1 MASALNTKINSYTLE
16 RGIEFSEAYSLTPT
30 RTGSNPLGAFNLSGS
45 APVYDSTTGPAGGAG
60 SWRYTAPATSGTRF
74 GSTAANEL
82 AGISD
87 EDWTQGWWFKLS
99 AVPTTTPTATLSG
112 IQLGG
117 ITPIQVSAGWQA
129 SIAPIGSTL
138 TGPGGISLAGR
149 MVFNFTSSFQ
159 GGGVYTPV
167 LEANRWYYVAVRRV
181 GTLMQAYLDGV
192 FIGSETNIELS
203 ATPARIF
210 FGSTTHSNN
219 NSPQFWISNYHQ
231 STASAVDATAIAE
244 IWAVGSSGGATNI
257 SFNATAIT
265 ANAEFAPADGVPQS
279 SVSIISPTLTAS
291 ATHVD
296 SNIIVNSNVN
306 FIVWGADIE
315 NGGFFGLL
323 GHATTSDFNG
333 GADPVVTTTTNKT
346 VNADPFLI
354 DPVSLEPTI
363 VIADRE
369 NIEVVTSIPVSAT
382 IVQPAVIVDLSL
394 NIVLIETLNA
404 SATSVN
410 ATFSQTA
417 DSNNYP
423 QPVTASALMVDPSN
437 IISDNQ
443 VVITATAY
451 AVSATI
457 VNPPLIISDNSAIV
471 PADILSMSLLIVDPV
486 YGTPP
491 APPLY
496 YTPGTLKSKIATY
509 AVQTGTEFNTN
520 VASITSVTS
529 YGTLPSTFS
538 AFNTFDAAGY
548 TPIYDATDGPFASG
562 TGCWKL
568 ANSRTRTTLQA
579 GISSDLNYTLG
590 IWFKLPTLSTGT
602 ANEGMRLFTLGTST
616 VTSTSL
622 DFSVSLTGSSH
633 TTQPSKLAVSLN
645 GTTYDY
651 LTTPVNTTE
660 WYYLAVRRTGSA
672 GVNNFEVYINGEL
685 KLVKTN
691 SDTSATYSSFHI
703 GNNGASAN
711 GGSIKFQNFHA
722 TTATT
727 LTSYEINQIWL
738 AGTQFPPAQSVN
750 AVHSADRFLATALS
764 MSPTIVSTKGD
775 HIEVTTS
782 VTVSSFFPEPS
793 WSTGDNLKFNT
804 GFFGGIQAIMGDN
817 IQIETNGD
825 KSITPEAFLSSAI
838 LVEPILSRQPAKA
851 NASLPMPA
859 VYTAPNYFSLVTVH
873 QPVFYIEDGQATP
886 NNYGSWQA
894 TGWNRQYIDV
904 NVQSGQEMNAVG
916 NQKSWMANANSV
928 ILHRPELQ
936 ANIPDYRTK
945 INDLYAS
952 RNLTIEIWYTSIG
965 YGSTTNTL
973 AYEESGPIFN
983 DGITQITEVWDFF
996 GCIPGSDP
1004 QNKIMLIGE
1013 RLKSYDFSNLAGA
1026 FATWR
1031 SFPDANP
1038 KRDEWNHL
1046 VVTYESVTN
1055 PQQIR
1060 RKIYLNSGI
1069 VSNQLLTI
1077 SNTSLNPNNDAFTDA
1092 GLIDISLDQPQNIW
1106 SGPMIGGGI
1115 QLSGSQ
1121 TIKLHDGVKVD
1132 EFAIYPKTLSG
1143 TQVVEHYNFIK
1154 SLSPDTRYNSTVTE
1168 FRVQIGNHQVIP
1180 VQNTIFDEDPMPA
1193 LAARIPE
1200 PVIIPGRSKTLA
1212 PDEAMASALIVNP
1225 SVTTNSI
1232 INVDPMLANANL
1244 ERVYVANNQYY
1255 NYVKTIPN
1263 LHRYYS
1269 FDTATPLENH
1279 GSDTTYAVPSI
1290 NVSGSIV
1297 QYGQSINNKSAITAG
1312 VSPLNGITLYESQH
1326 DDSWGSV
1333 GSGNFFT
1340 SFWMERPYN
1349 DFSAPGLRIVANIN
1363 SPSNNHYVLLY
1374 QLGGLLWLDTWDG
1387 TTLVRSSSTTNPALF
1402 GYGTNQVLISFDN
1415 PRHIRVYVNKVLF
1428 IEQNI
1433 GNMDLE
1439 FTNGGVDA
1447 PNDSANNYPR
1457 MSLGSLITPFEI
1469 TSLPQYPS
1477 NIRCVYDEIIWANT
1491 NATST
1496 IINALY
1502 NNMPT
1507 RTNSFNE
1514 SNIGVASGS
1523 ALLMDPTVSTGTTIT
1538 ADSMLAFPAQTEP
1551 AITTVYSTLIETDSM
1566 DATTDINDAV
1576 RSDSRNV
1583 VAGLFLATF
1592 GLGSGGTPR
1601 IINATPLTASLSL
1614 VNRTVTG
1621 VQTGQGN
1628 AILINGQRTFDPNSK
1643 WVQYVLSTTENTL
1656 IPMREVR

>member
-1 MASALNTKINSYTLE
+1 MASRLHNKINSYAIE
-16 RGIEFSEAYSLTPT
+16 KGIEFGNGVAWPEIE
-30 RTGSNPLGAFNLSGS
+30 TGSLAQSVSNQWTLTGSSEISSDSPLGGDNSRYWYMSTPRRERIGVSGGNSWLSSIVDHSFSLGFWFKLNSATYAPGTQLNIFQVGPITNGGFVFFSPTNAVGFPELTTVFLTYNNSSGTQQIPILEPVQLDTWYYAAFVRNDSSMSIYIDGTLKTTITDMLTATQPTAATFGGPAIIGIEPTYRSVNMSNFYIAPASVIAATEISEIWNVGSSPASINVSVLADVLTASSNSPESLISGS
-45 APVYDSTTGPAGGAG
+45 ANIDA
-60 SWRYTAPATSGTRF
+60 
-74 GSTAANEL
+74 
-82 AGISD
+82 IS
-87 EDWTQGWWFKLS
+87 FF
-99 AVPTTTPTATLSG
+99 
-112 IQLGG
+112 IY
-117 ITPIQVSAGWQA
+117 
-129 SIAPIGSTL
+129 PIG
-138 TGPGGISLAGR
+138 I
-149 MVFNFTSSFQ
+149 
-159 GGGVYTPV
+159 
-167 LEANRWYYVAVRRV
+167 
-181 GTLMQAYLDGV
+181 
-192 FIGSETNIELS
+192 
-203 ATPARIF
+203 
-210 FGSTTHSNN
+210 
-219 NSPQFWISNYHQ
+219 
-231 STASAVDATAIAE
+231 
-244 IWAVGSSGGATNI
+244 
-257 SFNATAIT
+257 
-265 ANAEFAPADGVPQS
+265 
-279 SVSIISPTLTAS
+279 
-291 ATHVD
+291 
-296 SNIIVNSNVN
+296 
-306 FIVWGADIE
+306 
-315 NGGFFGLL
+315 
-323 GHATTSDFNG
+323 
-333 GADPVVTTTTNKT
+333 
-346 VNADPFLI
+346 
-354 DPVSLEPTI
+354 EPTI
-363 VIADRE
+363 ITTTSNSVNIA
-369 NIEVVTSIPVSAT
+369 TSIPVNARLVEPESSLS
-382 IVQPAVIVDLSL
+382 ISVD
-394 NIVLIETLNA
+394 IGTTLNA
-404 SATSVN
+404 SAN
-410 ATFSQTA
+410 AVDPVFGVTTPVYIYETPMTA
-417 DSNNYP
+417 SIKLQENITVVANRQINIFATAYELTARLVTPPTVISDNEIIFAATRM
-423 QPVTASALMVDPSN
+423 TASAE
-437 IISDNQ
+437 I
-443 VVITATAY
+443 
-451 AVSATI
+451 
-457 VNPPLIISDNSAIV
+457 PLPDF
-471 PADILSMSLLIVDPV
+471 
-486 YGTPP
+486 GTPS

-509 AVQTGTEFNTN
+509 AIQTGTEFNTN
-520 VASITSVTS
+520 VASISNVTS

-538 AFNTFDAAGY
+538 AFNTFDLTGY
-548 TPIYDATDGPFASG
+548 TPVYDPTDGPFASG

-750 AVHSADRFLATALS
+750 AVHSADRLLATALS

-782 VTVSSFFPEPS
+782 VTVSSFLPEPS
-793 WSTGDNLKFNT
+793 WSTGNNVKFNT
-804 GFFGGIQAIMGDN
+804 GFFGGIEAEMGDN
-817 IQIETNGD
+817 VQVETNGD

-894 TGWNRQYIDV
+894 TGWESQYIDV

-916 NQKSWMANANSV
+916 NQKSWMANANSI
-928 ILHRPELQ
+928 ILRSPKLQ

-996 GCIPGSDP
+996 GCVPGSDP

-1077 SNTSLNPNNDAFTDA
+1077 ANSSLNPGDNAFADD
-1092 GLIDISLDQPQNIW
+1092 GFIDISLDQPQNIF
-1106 SGPMIGGGI
+1106 SGPQIGGGI

-1168 FRVQIGNHQVIP
+1168 FRVEIGNHQVIP

-1200 PVIIPGRSKTLA
+1200 PVIIGGKSKTIA
-1212 PDEAMASALIVNP
+1212 PDESEASALIVNP

-1232 INVDPMLANANL
+1232 LDVDPMRTNAELLLPSISNNYYYQ
-1244 ERVYVANNQYY
+1244 YVQSNIAPYR
-1255 NYVKTIPN
+1255 YV
-1263 LHRYYS
+1263 S
-1269 FDTATPLENH
+1269 FDTNVEYQDH
-1279 GSDTTYAVPSI
+1279 GTDNDYSVIPTTI
-1290 NVSGSIV
+1290 NGIIS
-1297 QYGQSINNKSAITAG
+1297 QYKDSINNKSVITSGNSYQDG
-1312 VSPLNGITLYESQH
+1312 VILNESEWN
-1326 DDSWGSV
+1326 DSWGTGANDWHSAFWFERAESDQSTTGLRVLWNLNGYKDNQHAVLYQYQGRLHMQFNNGSGTFIETDSTALDLFDYQRHFIVIDHNHGGGNNNTIKLYVDSVLRFTVNIGSITPTTTNAATADSGPNHEANNRARLSV
-1333 GSGNFFT
+1333 GC
-1340 SFWMERPYN
+1340 
-1349 DFSAPGLRIVANIN
+1349 
-1363 SPSNNHYVLLY
+1363 
-1374 QLGGLLWLDTWDG
+1374 
-1387 TTLVRSSSTTNPALF
+1387 
-1402 GYGTNQVLISFDN
+1402 
-1415 PRHIRVYVNKVLF
+1415 
-1428 IEQNI
+1428 
-1433 GNMDLE
+1433 
-1439 FTNGGVDA
+1439 
-1447 PNDSANNYPR
+1447 
-1457 MSLGSLITPFEI
+1457 LITPFGSTALPVQPTTTKLIIDEVYWDKNVI
-1469 TSLPQYPS
+1469 TQTQVTNLYNAMPIKTKSRNYATPLT
-1477 NIRCVYDEIIWANT
+1477 ANVLIVEST
-1491 NATST
+1491 TST
-1496 IINALY
+1496 SINFEA
-1502 NNMPT
+1502 
-1507 RTNSFNE
+1507 
-1514 SNIGVASGS
+1514 
-1523 ALLMDPTVSTGTTIT
+1523 T
-1538 ADSMLAFPAQTEP
+1538 AMLAFPAQTEP
-1551 AITTVYSTLIETDSM
+1551 TITTVYSILIQTDSM

-1576 RSDSRNV
+1576 RSDSRNI
-1583 VAGLFLATF
+1583 VAGVFLATF
-1592 GLGSGGTPR
+1592 GLGSAGTPR
-1601 IINATPLTASLSL
+1601 IVNATPLTASLNL

-1628 AILINGQRTFDPNSK
+1628 GILINGQRTFDPNSK

>member
-1 MASALNTKINSYTLE
+1 MASALNTKINSYTLN
-16 RGIEFSEAYSLTPT
+16 RGIEFDQAYTLTPT
-30 RTGSNPLGAFNLSGS
+30 RTGTNPLGGFNQNSAGNIVWEPSVGPYGGSGS
-45 APVYDSTTGPAGGAG
+45 WKFPYDGSITGGFASIVNSTSANT
-60 SWRYTAPATSGTRF
+60 TEGT
-74 GSTAANEL
+74 
-82 AGISD
+82 GISD
-87 EDWTQGWWFKLS
+87 GDYSLGIWFKLE
-99 AVPTTTPTATLSG
+99 AL
-112 IQLGG
+112 
-117 ITPIQVSAGWQA
+117 
-129 SIAPIGSTL
+129 PIGGGSGPMTIINATPNTTFGYSIGVGGSDSST
-138 TGPGGISLAGR
+138 GNAGR
-149 MVFNFTSSFQ
+149 INFRTLI
-159 GGGVYTPV
+159 GPVITTGV
-167 LEANRWYYVAVRRV
+167 WHYVALVKSGTSGSFYYDGSLV
-181 GTLMQAYLDGV
+181 GTITGMTTGNITAVRYGSNGYGSSNPNSLNLSNAYL
-192 FIGSETNIELS
+192 T
-203 ATPARIF
+203 
-210 FGSTTHSNN
+210 
-219 NSPQFWISNYHQ
+219 
-231 STASAVDATAIAE
+231 STAQIGQTQIEE
-244 IWAVGSSGGATNI
+244 IWAVGSPPASTNI

-279 SVSIISPTLTAS
+279 SVSIISPVLTAS
-291 ATHVD
+291 ATQAD
-296 SNIIVNSNVN
+296 STVLGIWNVQVSETPSTAASL
-306 FIVWGADIE
+306 IADPS
-315 NGGFFGLL
+315 L
-323 GHATTSDFNG
+323 TTSGNL
-333 GADPVVTTTTNKT
+333 NI
-346 VNADPFLI
+346 NADPFLI

-369 NIEVVTSIPVSAT
+369 NIEVITSIPVSAT

-404 SATSVN
+404 SATSVD

-417 DSNNYP
+417 DANIVETPSTAAATLATTITTIANRQVSYP
-423 QPVTASALMVDPSN
+423 
-437 IISDNQ
+437 SDAT
-443 VVITATAY
+443 TATA
-451 AVSATI
+451 TL
-457 VNPPLIISDNSAIV
+457 VNPPTIISDNSVIV
-471 PADILSMSLLIVDPV
+471 PAGILSMSLLVVDPV

-491 APPLY
+491 VPPLY
-496 YTPGTLKSKIATY
+496 YTPGTLRSKIATY
-509 AVQTGTEFNTN
+509 AIQHGTEFNGTGVSLGSSN
-520 VASITSVTS
+520 TS
-529 YGTLPSTFS
+529 YGTLPSNWT
-538 AFNTFDAAGY
+538 AYARFDSTGY
-548 TPIYDATDGPFASG
+548 DSIYDAADGPYASG
-562 TGCWKL
+562 TGCWKF
-568 ANSRTRTTLQA
+568 ANTRVRTVLQT
-579 GISSDLNYTLG
+579 GITSDLNYTTG

-616 VTSTSL
+616 VGSTSL

-651 LTTPVNTTE
+651 LTTTVNTTE

-691 SDTSATYSSFHI
+691 SDTSATYTSFHI

-722 TTATT
+722 ATATT

-750 AVHSADRFLATALS
+750 AVHSADRFLASATLI
-764 MSPTIVSTKGD
+764 SPTIVTTIGD
-775 HIEVTTS
+775 HVEVTTS
-782 VTVSSFFPEPS
+782 IAVSSFFPNPS
-793 WSTGDNLKFNT
+793 FSTGNNLTVNP
-804 GFFGGIQAIMGDN
+804 GFFGGIQATIGDN

-838 LVEPILSRQPAKA
+838 LREPILSRQPAKA
-851 NASLPMPA
+851 NASLPMPV
-859 VYTAPNYFSLVTVH
+859 VYTAPNYFSLVMTH
-873 QPVFYIEDGQATP
+873 NPVFYIEDGQATP

-894 TGWNRQYIDV
+894 TGWTREYIDV

-916 NQKSWMANANSV
+916 NQKSWMANANSL
-928 ILHRPELQ
+928 IIPAPILQ
-936 ANIPDYRTK
+936 ANVPDYQTK
-945 INDLYAS
+945 VNSLYAS
-952 RNLTIEIWYTSIG
+952 RNLTIEVWYTSIG

-996 GCIPGSDP
+996 GCVPGSDP

-1013 RLKSYDFSNLAGA
+1013 RLKSYDFSNPEGA

-1046 VVTYESVTN
+1046 VVTYEAVTN

-1077 SNTSLNPNNDAFTDA
+1077 SNTSLNPNNEAFLDA
-1092 GLIDISLDQPQNIW
+1092 GLIDITLDQPQNIW
-1106 SGPMIGGGI
+1106 SGPQIGGGI

-1121 TIKLHDGVKVD
+1121 IIKLHDGVKVD

-1154 SLSPDTRYNSTVTE
+1154 ALSPNTRYNSTVKE
-1168 FRVQIGNHQVIP
+1168 FSVQIGNHQVLP
-1180 VQNTIFDEDPMPA
+1180 VRNTIFDEDPMPA
-1193 LAARIPE
+1193 LAARIPD

-1212 PDEAMASALIVNP
+1212 IDESEASALIVNP
-1225 SVTTNSI
+1225 SITTNSI
-1232 INVDPMLANANL
+1232 LNADPMLVNANL

-1279 GSDTTYAVPSI
+1279 GSDTTYAIPSI
-1290 NVSGSIV
+1290 DVSGSIV

-1312 VSPLNGITLYESQH
+1312 VTPLNGITLYESQH
-1326 DDSWGSV
+1326 DDSWGST
-1333 GSGNFFT
+1333 GNGNFFT

-1349 DFSAPGLRIVANIN
+1349 DFSSPGLRMVANIH
-1363 SPSNNHYVLLY
+1363 SPSNNHHVLLY
-1374 QLGGLLWLDTWDG
+1374 QLGGTLWLDSSNG
-1387 TTLVRSSSTTNPALF
+1387 TTNYRMSSTTNPFLF

-1415 PRHIRVYVNKVLF
+1415 ANQNARHIRVYVNKVLF

-1433 GNMDLE
+1433 GSMDLD
-1439 FTNGGVDA
+1439 FVNGGVDA
-1447 PNDSANNYPR
+1447 PNDSANNYAR
-1457 MSLGSLITPFEI
+1457 MSLGSLITPFAT
-1469 TSLPQYPS
+1469 TSLAQYPA
-1477 NIRCVYDEIIWANT
+1477 NIRCVYDEIVWANT

-1514 SNIGVASGS
+1514 SNIGVASAS
-1523 ALLMDPTVSTGTTIT
+1523 ALSVDATVSTGTTYSAT
-1538 ADSMLAFPAQTEP
+1538 PMLAFPAQTEP
-1551 AITTVYSTLIETDSM
+1551 TITTVYSTLIETDSM
-1566 DATTDINDAV
+1566 DATADVNDAV

-1601 IINATPLTASLSL
+1601 IINATPLTASLTL

-1621 VQTGQGN
+1621 VQTGLGN

-1643 WVQYVLSTTENTL
+1643 WVQYVVSTTQNTL